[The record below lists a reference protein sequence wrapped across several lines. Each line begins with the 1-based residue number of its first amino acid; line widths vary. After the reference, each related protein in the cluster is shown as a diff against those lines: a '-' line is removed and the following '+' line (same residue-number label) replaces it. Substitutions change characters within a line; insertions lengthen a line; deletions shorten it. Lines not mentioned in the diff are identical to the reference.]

1 MNIKSLALAAL
12 LGGAALA
19 PAHAIVQVSTSGLT
33 TTYTENFNGGTSFSA
48 GWFNAIGSDDY
59 LLLSE
64 LVPTASYTFSSAVAL
79 ASISLSFWYSVPNS
93 SSGEVTLAT
102 LNTNLSDTP
111 GSGAQFL
118 LNNPGAS
125 TGGLGGRNNFD
136 ALFSG
141 TVTNLASGAY
151 TLTFNQLGG
160 LLNGLKVDDLK
171 ITVTAVPEPETYA
184 LLLGGLGLVG
194 FMARRRRPQQ

>member
-19 PAHAIVQVSTSGLT
+19 PAHAFVQVSTSGLT
-33 TTYTENFNGGTSFSA
+33 TTYTENFNGGTSFTGGLLVDGGA
-48 GWFNAIGSDDY
+48 DDF
-59 LLLSE
+59 LRLNE
-64 LVPTASYTFSSAVAL
+64 LFPTASYTFSSAVAL
-79 ASISLSFWYSVPNS
+79 ASMTVSFWYSVPNS

-102 LNTNLSDTP
+102 LNANLPDTP
-111 GSGAQFL
+111 GSGVQFL

-125 TGGLGGRNNFD
+125 TGGVFGSNNFD
-136 ALFSG
+136 GLFSG
-141 TVTNLASGAY
+141 TVTSLASGAY

-160 LLNGLKVDDLK
+160 LLNGLRVDDLK

-184 LLLGGLGLVG
+184 LIMGGLGLVG